1 MSDERI
7 REALEKM
14 DVATSRGRMMKHNR
28 EIMLRAT
35 PEEEETSALTRARG
49 YIEIARAIGTMVRE
63 NRYGLEGEELEQIEL
78 VREQLYN
85 LAKGIYNGLADR
97 Y

>member
-1 MSDERI
+1 MNDERI

-28 EIMLRAT
+28 GIMLRAT

-49 YIEIARAIGTMVRE
+49 YIETARAIGTMVQA
-63 NRYGLEGEELEQIEL
+63 NRYGLDGEELEQIEL